1 MNLLTGKRES
11 IDKERSLLTK
21 VGRTTMISSLLLGLI
36 MLVIG
41 LSLYT
46 IALLDTY
53 ITESF
58 SLARST
64 SVIAERIADNEEL
77 SARVLEIYRGM
88 SEEERNNQY
97 SAEYRNK
104 FTGIENEEE
113 FKRLRSALK
122 TMQKNSDVE
131 YLYTGIYDPETQV
144 LLYIC
149 DPDENSSTACGVG
162 EWEKVT
168 EKEVDAFMN
177 WDGKGKLHDIGGT
190 PHHGW
195 LCTSGFPIDNDKGET
210 VAFVLADITLSGV
223 WRGIRLFLLQ
233 YAIAL
238 ALVLLAISRFL
249 NGELVKSIVE
259 PINKIADAAQS
270 YIRDRNAGLTVTDH
284 FDDLT
289 GIKTGDEIEH
299 LIMIMADMEHN
310 IAAYDDALCKAVAEN
325 ERAHTEMT
333 LAARIQQDMLPT
345 QFPAFPDRDEFDLYG
360 QMVPAKEIGGD
371 FYDFFMIDQ
380 DHMGIVMADVS
391 GKGIPA
397 ALFMMASMIIISNTA
412 MNNPGYKPGEILE
425 KANEAICMNNS
436 EDMFVTVWLGI
447 LDIPSGVIHAA
458 NAGHEYPAVKHADSS
473 FELLKDQHG
482 FVLGTMT
489 GMKYRDKEY
498 EIRLEPGAKLF
509 LYTDGVPEATDAG
522 NELFG
527 TDRMIDALN
536 KNVNASPEEVLRN
549 VKQAVDIFV
558 GDASQ
563 FDDLTM
569 LCLEYKGGSQ
579 RHPENELI
587 RRPSVN
593 AARRAR
599 KLSKSRL
606 R

>member
-1 MNLLTGKRES
+1 MNWLTGKSSNS
-11 IDKERSLLTK
+11 IKDRSLLTK
-21 VGRTTMISSLLLGLI
+21 VGRMTLISYLLLGLI

-46 IALLDTY
+46 MALIDNY

-77 SARVLEIYRGM
+77 SGRVLDIYRGM
-88 SEEERNNQY
+88 SEEERNNQF

-104 FTGIENEEE
+104 FVGIENEKE
-113 FKRLRSALK
+113 FKRLRSALR
-122 TMQKNSDVE
+122 TMKENSDVE
-131 YLYTGIYDPETQV
+131 YLYTGIYDPDTQV

-149 DPDENSSTACGVG
+149 DPDENPATACGVG

-177 WDGKGKLHDIGGT
+177 WDGRGKLHDIGGT

-195 LCTSGFPIDNDKGET
+195 LCTSGFPIDNDDGET
-210 VAFVLADITLSGV
+210 VAFVLADVTLSGV

-238 ALVLLAISRFL
+238 GVVLFAISRYL
-249 NGELVKSIVE
+249 NGELIKTVVG

-284 FDDLT
+284 FDNLT

-299 LIMIMADMEHN
+299 LTMIMADMEHS
-310 IAAYDDALCKAVAEN
+310 IAAYDDALCKAAAEN
-325 ERAHTEMT
+325 ERAHTEMS
-333 LAARIQQDMLPT
+333 LAARIQQDILPT

-360 QMVPAKEIGGD
+360 EMVPAKDVGGD

-397 ALFMMASMIIISNTA
+397 ALFMMASMIVISNTA
-412 MNNPGYKPGEILE
+412 INNPGYKPGEILE
-425 KANEAICMNNS
+425 KANDAICTDNS

-458 NAGHEYPAVKHADSS
+458 NAGHEYPAIRNAGGA
-473 FELLKDQHG
+473 FELMKDEHG
-482 FVLGTMT
+482 FVLGTMP

-509 LYTDGVPEATDAG
+509 LYTDGVPEATDEG

-536 KNVNASPEEVLRN
+536 KNVNAAPQEVLRN
-549 VKQAVDIFV
+549 VKQAVDLFV
-558 GDASQ
+558 GGAPQ

-569 LCLEYKGGSQ
+569 LCLEYRGGSQ
-579 RHPENELI
+579 RHPDSELV

-593 AARRAR
+593 ATRRSG
-599 KLSKSRL
+599 KISKSRL